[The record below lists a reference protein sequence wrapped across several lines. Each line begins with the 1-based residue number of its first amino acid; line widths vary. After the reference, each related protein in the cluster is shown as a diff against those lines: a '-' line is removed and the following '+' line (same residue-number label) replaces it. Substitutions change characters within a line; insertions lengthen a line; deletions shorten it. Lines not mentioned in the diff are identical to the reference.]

1 MTETTENK
9 NTTKPK
15 TSKPTPQKAK
25 EAKEKPIVPKNV
37 DLHEY
42 IPVKN
47 GFQGTLVYIS
57 PRTGEV
63 FVWDSFGDEQELELG
78 ELKNAK
84 NSAKDFFINNWF
96 MFDEDTSWVIDYLGM
111 GAFYKFTRTINDI
124 DKFFELSADEMSE
137 EGKKMSKGLKKSIS
151 YRARDMISSGELDS
165 VKVIKT
171 LEEVLETELIVKE

>member
-1 MTETTENK
+1 MTETIENK
-9 NTTKPK
+9 NTTKTK
-15 TSKPTPQKAK
+15 TSKQNSPKVK
-25 EAKEKPIVPKNV
+25 ELKDKPVIPKEV
-37 DLHEY
+37 DIHEY
-42 IPVKN
+42 ISVKN

-63 FVWDSFGDEQELELG
+63 FIWDSFGDEQEMELG

-111 GAFYKFTRTINDI
+111 GAFYKFTRTIDDI
-124 DKFFELSADEMSE
+124 DKFFELSADEMIE

-165 VKVIKT
+165 VKLIKA
-171 LEEVLETELIVKE
+171 LEEALETELVIKE